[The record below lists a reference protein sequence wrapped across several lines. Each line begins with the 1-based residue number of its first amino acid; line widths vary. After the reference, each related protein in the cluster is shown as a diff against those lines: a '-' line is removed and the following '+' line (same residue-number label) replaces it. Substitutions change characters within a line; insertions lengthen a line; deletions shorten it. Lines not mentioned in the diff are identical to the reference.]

1 MSVLEVRLAC
11 GCVGT
16 CVVVCS
22 RERKRAARALG
33 KKRKQAKN
41 QTKSDGGKAE
51 RTSAGRK
58 EGNKLVE
65 ESQKDET
72 DGARRASG
80 GLRRKTRA
88 K

>member
-1 MSVLEVRLAC
+1 MWVCGYMC
-11 GCVGT
+11 GCVQ
-16 CVVVCS
+16 S
-22 RERKRAARALG
+22 RKEESCACTG

>member
-1 MSVLEVRLAC
+1 MCGYMC
-11 GCVGT
+11 GCVQSRKEESCACIGT
-16 CVVVCS
+16 T
-22 RERKRAARALG
+22 KRLWTS
-33 KKRKQAKN
+33 KKK

-58 EGNKLVE
+58 ERNKLVE